1 MRIKG
6 IIIEMKK
13 KKFIEN
19 FFIYIGV
26 TSAFF
31 TIIGLICASD
41 ISSFF
46 DKNENYKIYFI
57 IIVGALNL
65 CFAGFSIR
73 RKNKLS
79 LDITKKVHA
88 NVYYNDLFQ
97 SKGIIV
103 IPVNDY
109 FDTIV
114 DDKIISSNTIHGKF
128 INKFFKDNEKELKQK
143 INKSLS
149 SIEAI
154 ETNLSRK
161 QGNKKRY
168 PLGTV
173 AIVKQVDKTFF
184 LLALT
189 KFNANHRA
197 EITKSEYQRV
207 IMQLFDFTE
216 QHSQG
221 FKINIPLIGNG
232 HSGTELSEQKLLEFI
247 LFSITLH
254 DKLTLSNG
262 VDIILHKDV
271 KDKIDLNK
279 INYYY
284 NTEE

>member
-1 MRIKG
+1 
-6 IIIEMKK
+6 MKRK
-13 KKFIEN
+13 IFIEN
-19 FFIYIGV
+19 FFIYIGI

-31 TIIGLICASD
+31 TIIGLVWTSD

-46 DKNENYKIYFI
+46 KENENYKIYFVLI
-57 IIVGALNL
+57 IGIINL

-73 RKNKLS
+73 KKNKLS
-79 LDITKKVHA
+79 LDLTKKIHTDI
-88 NVYYNDLFQ
+88 YYDDLFQ

-128 INKFFKDNEKELKQK
+128 INNFFKCNEKELKQQ

-149 SIEAI
+149 NSQVI
-154 ETNLSRK
+154 ETNLNRK

-168 PLGTV
+168 PLGTI
-173 AIVKQVDKTFF
+173 AIVQQEDKTFF

-189 KFNANHRA
+189 RFNNNHRA

-221 FKINIPLIGNG
+221 FKINIPLIGSG
-232 HSGTELSEQKLLEFI
+232 HSGVELSEQKLLEFI
-247 LFSITLH
+247 LFSITLN
-254 DKLTLSNG
+254 DKLTLLNG
-262 VDIILHKDV
+262 VDIILYKDV
-271 KDKIDLNK
+271 KDNIDLNK
-279 INYYY
+279 INYHY